1 MNIRKIVSFAAFAM
15 LAAFPSA
22 ANIRAVTPCPPDA
35 GRTQSWWMPR
45 HNQKMEQA
53 RAGGAPVVFVGD
65 SITHNWESAGKEQW
79 NKYFATGRYRA
90 LNMGFSGDRTEH
102 VLWRLDHGEL
112 SGYEAKA
119 VVLMIGTNNT
129 GHFPYEQ
136 EPPLDTII
144 GVRAVLDKIRE
155 KQPNAKIVFCPIFP
169 RGADK
174 RDACRIRNQVVNAE
188 VMRFADGKT
197 VFWCDFTD
205 QFLAQDGTLPVEL
218 FPDRLH
224 PAAAGYEIW
233 ASAIRPYLD
242 AALDGTPMPPNRF
255 AADADPYASY
265 ADRPAPAKPTSLI
278 GRKERWWKDPEMWFN
293 AVKRHRDETSKGNG
307 PLGIGGDR
315 VQHVMWRVRYGE
327 LDGFK
332 TKCIM
337 LMIGTNNNYGD
348 KPEATALGIKNLL
361 AEIRAKQPEAT
372 ILLVPVFPRGEQPTD
387 PKRIN
392 NANVNALIKGF
403 ADGKHVIWVDF
414 NSRLVRPDGTI
425 SKDLMPDFLHPR
437 EEGYRI
443 WAEAALPYFKAAC
456 GK

>member
-1 MNIRKIVSFAAFAM
+1 MNIRRIVSFAAFAT

-35 GRTQSWWMPR
+35 GWTQSWWMPR

-79 NKYFATGRYRA
+79 NKYFAAGRYRA
-90 LNMGFSGDRTEH
+90 LNLGFSGDRTEH

-129 GHFPYEQ
+129 GHFPYGQ

-169 RGADK
+169 RGADEK
-174 RDACRIRNQVVNAE
+174 DACRVRNRVVNAEVMRFADGKTVFWCDFTDQFLTKDACRVRNRVVNAE

-205 QFLAQDGTLPVEL
+205 QFLAKDGTLPVEL

-233 ASAIRPYLD
+233 AAAIRPYLD

-255 AADADPYASY
+255 AADADPYARRSL
-265 ADRPAPAKPTSLI
+265 AEKSGGGRIPRCGSTRSSAIATRPPREMVRLTWCFWAIRSRAAGKPAAPPCWPTS
-278 GRKERWWKDPEMWFN
+278 
-293 AVKRHRDETSKGNG
+293 ASS
-307 PLGIGGDR
+307 
-315 VQHVMWRVRYGE
+315 
-327 LDGFK
+327 
-332 TKCIM
+332 
-337 LMIGTNNNYGD
+337 
-348 KPEATALGIKNLL
+348 TASSLS
-361 AEIRAKQPEAT
+361 A
-372 ILLVPVFPRGEQPTD
+372 
-387 PKRIN
+387 
-392 NANVNALIKGF
+392 
-403 ADGKHVIWVDF
+403 
-414 NSRLVRPDGTI
+414 S
-425 SKDLMPDFLHPR
+425 
-437 EEGYRI
+437 
-443 WAEAALPYFKAAC
+443 AAIASST
-456 GK
+456 